1 MVFVVEV
8 VIVEDEADGQAFDD
22 EGGEVGTFPTPLL
35 LGIFL
40 DQFLV
45 DVLTYQHL
53 CLLFEIARFCNAIGL
68 HLGNGLG
75 FLLVDLGLCLLGC
88 GDAPHL
94 VEGVHV
100 EGQVVELALVVGY
113 GGVGV
118 AVELDDGVHE
128 VPYLLVGGVEDM
140 GTVFVDVDTFD
151 VLAIDVTAEVGA
163 FVYDEAGLACL
174 TGFVGE
180 GGAEEAG
187 AYYQIIVFLIHM
199 KYKAL

>member
-1 MVFVVEV
+1 MVLVVEV
-8 VIVEDEADGQAFDD
+8 VVVEDEADGQAFDD
-22 EGGEVGTFPTPLL
+22 DGGEVGTFPTPLL

-45 DVLTYQHL
+45 NIFAYQHL

-75 FLLVDLGLCLLGC
+75 FLLVDLGLCILGG

-100 EGQVVELALVVGY
+100 EGQVVEFAFVVGHR
-113 GGVGV
+113 GVGV
-118 AVELDDGVHE
+118 AIELDDGVHK
-128 VPYLLVGGVEDM
+128 VPHLPVGGVEDM
-140 GTVFVDVDTFD
+140 GTVLVDVNAFD

-163 FVYDEAGLACL
+163 FVYDEAGFASL

-187 AYYQIIVFLIHM
+187 AYYEVIVYGCCHITL
-199 KYKAL
+199 